1 MQSAFRSF
9 GPRFADYFGPST
21 QITEASVSDPRGRC
35 TAVLAI

>member
-9 GPRFADYFGPST
+9 GPRIADYFGPST